1 MKTRVTPE
9 GKFITDP
16 DPAPGSMDWP
26 ACAQYYCLGIV
37 LCALAL
43 VLALAYDRI
52 QGHTFG
58 TESQQW
64 LKGQELEKERG
75 LPRLAALRLGRLRL
89 RRHDQHRLGPHPPPR
104 HQHPPMT
111 SFTLA
116 PQWTEGILMGCS
128 GRHC

>member
-64 LKGQELEKERG
+64 LKGQELEKERACLAWLRFGSAVCAFAGMTSTVWG
-75 LPRLAALRLGRLRL
+75 LT
-89 RRHDQHRLGPHPPPR
+89 RRHGTNTRP
-104 HQHPPMT
+104 
-111 SFTLA
+111 
-116 PQWTEGILMGCS
+116 
-128 GRHC
+128 